1 MGAPLP
7 NLQRS
12 FLARKK
18 GGGRGGHI
26 KGNIHPLYPHLV
38 YVCAGSAWKEEG
50 QGWILVFGKVVLPR
64 CKSVY

>member
-18 GGGRGGHI
+18 GGKGGAQQRE
-26 KGNIHPLYPHLV
+26 YSSLV
-38 YVCAGSAWKEEG
+38 PSLGLRMRWVGVEGGAGMDPRS
-50 QGWILVFGKVVLPR
+50 GKVVLPR